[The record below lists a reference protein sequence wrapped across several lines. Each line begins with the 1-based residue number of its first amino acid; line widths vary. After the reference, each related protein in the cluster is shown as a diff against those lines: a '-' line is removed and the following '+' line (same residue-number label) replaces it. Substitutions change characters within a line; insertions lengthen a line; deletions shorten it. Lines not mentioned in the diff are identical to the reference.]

1 MDALRY
7 PVHSELYNLV
17 PDTSRTHAGFLGYR
31 QTRTRS
37 PYFPMIMPPVA
48 RRLTHTMVVGG
59 TDAGKTS
66 RFMIP
71 NIMHDLLNGIGVI
84 MVDTKIPEIREG
96 LGLVVPFA
104 KRLNRPVSLLLPYHE
119 YSQTLNLIDRDLSSE
134 EAGEIAYLI
143 FPKEEKENAGIFYRN
158 AQRRIL
164 KNLIIANSR
173 DAARGFETIREKIR
187 AGRDGIEG
195 YILRFDRGKGD
206 LVDEMHNFLTT
217 KNESRVGDFLEG
229 LLVALEMFDNGNL
242 AENTSN
248 LKPELSIDF
257 ESLLSGGLIYIGIP
271 QVAINNSN
279 GSLVLQLIKRRIDQ
293 YLHGMATKYGGRIP
307 NIVTVYYDEFS
318 NLGVLPNIEND
329 FATMRSRGVNY
340 IVGLQNTAG
349 GRNLYGRDGLLT
361 IMEGNIGTLVT
372 FPASLGPEDQEY
384 FSRAAGEITAREES
398 KSVSKESFTF
408 LKVRRTKAE
417 KYVSRDLLAQ
427 PEMRTCP
434 SDVGVI
440 FTRQLHPLKTLM
452 PGYFEPKVRN
462 KRNLFGEIYRD
473 LPSTFDVLASAVV
486 HTHQIVRARQS
497 DVKETLQ
504 RVVPKARTVA
514 APEGPPSADEG
525 RDVDPTPRVEG
536 QESRGV
542 VNNLLKSLLFAKVE
556 IDLDEPGGRLAK
568 VEIPWLTVSDEVTEN
583 NAERL
588 GILEKRGLGHFV
600 SSSFVLTER
609 GRELVIGSVL
619 SMIREANTKKERLDG
634 EPSEDAVMNVIN
646 WLHETTEPVVI
657 LPTNESI
664 PSTTKAAVYP
674 GEVKVAAGL
683 FAEMY
688 PNKTLATRRGKI
700 GGARVELV
708 VISLDDLPG
717 YPKLLKFVAQNARV
731 IYGHPERD
739 ETLED
744 LKTIL
749 YRPKV
754 VRLAPDVAA
763 RLGVPGKPARYT
775 GWLNV
780 QLTLG

>member
-1 MDALRY
+1 MNSVA
-7 PVHSELYNLV
+7 SELHHNT

-31 QTRTRS
+31 QMRTRS

-104 KRLNRPVSLLLPYHE
+104 KRLDRPVSLLLPYHE
-119 YSQTLNLIDRDLSSE
+119 YSQTLNLIDKDLSSE

-143 FPKEEKENAGIFYRN
+143 FPKEDKESAGIFYRN

-164 KNLIIANSR
+164 KNLIVANSR
-173 DAARGFETIREKIR
+173 DTERGFETIREKIR

-229 LLVALEMFDNGNL
+229 LLVALEMFDNQNL
-242 AENTSN
+242 ARNTSN
-248 LKPELSIDF
+248 LKPELGIDF
-257 ESLLSGGLIYIGIP
+257 ETLLKGGLIYIGIP

-293 YLHGMATKYGGRIP
+293 YLHNMATKYGGRIP
-307 NIVTVYYDEFS
+307 NIITVYYDEFS

-384 FSRAAGEITAREES
+384 FSKAAGEITAREES

-434 SDVGVI
+434 SDVGVV
-440 FTRQLHPLKTLM
+440 FTRQLHPLKTLL
-452 PGYFEPKVRN
+452 PGYFESKVRN
-462 KRNLFGEIYRD
+462 KRNLFGEIYEE

-486 HTHQIVRARQS
+486 HTHQIVSVRQS
-497 DVKETLQ
+497 EVKEVLEK
-504 RVVPKARTVA
+504 VVPKERRVA
-514 APEGPPSADEG
+514 PHKSPSQEDEVP
-525 RDVDPTPRVEG
+525 DAEPTPRVEG
-536 QESRGV
+536 QESRGI
-542 VNNLLKSLLFAKVE
+542 VNNFLKSLLFAKVD
-556 IDLDEPGGRLAK
+556 IDIDEAGGQLAK
-568 VEIPWLTVSDEVTEN
+568 VAVPWLTVSNEVTEN

-588 GILEKRGLGHFV
+588 VILEKRQLGHFV
-600 SSSFVLTER
+600 SSSFVLTEL
-609 GRELVIGSVL
+609 GRDLVVGSVL
-619 SMIREANTKKERLDG
+619 SMIKEANTKKERLNG
-634 EPSEDAVMNVIN
+634 ELSEDIVMNVIN
-646 WLHETTEPVVI
+646 WLHETTESIVI
-657 LPTNESI
+657 LPTSENI

-674 GEVKVAAGL
+674 GEVKVAVEL
-683 FAEMY
+683 FTNMY
-688 PNKTLATRRGKI
+688 PKKKLETKRGKI
-700 GGARVELV
+700 GGERVELV
-708 VISLDDLPG
+708 VISLDDLPN
-717 YPKLLKFVAQNARV
+717 YPKLLKFVSQNAKL

-739 ETLED
+739 ETLKD

-763 RLGVPGKPARYT
+763 QLGVPGKPTRYT

>member
-1 MDALRY
+1 
-7 PVHSELYNLV
+7 
-17 PDTSRTHAGFLGYR
+17 
-31 QTRTRS
+31 
-37 PYFPMIMPPVA
+37 
-48 RRLTHTMVVGG
+48 
-59 TDAGKTS
+59 
-66 RFMIP
+66 MIP

-104 KRLNRPVSLLLPYHE
+104 KRLDRPVSLLLPYHE
-119 YSQTLNLIDRDLSSE
+119 YSQTLNLIDKDLSSE

-143 FPKEEKENAGIFYRN
+143 FPKEDKESAGIFYRN

-164 KNLIIANSR
+164 KNLIVANSR
-173 DAARGFETIREKIR
+173 DTERGFETIREKIR

-195 YILRFDRGKGD
+195 YVLRFDRGKGD

-229 LLVALEMFDNGNL
+229 LLVALEMFDNQNL
-242 AENTSN
+242 ARNTSN

-257 ESLLSGGLIYIGIP
+257 ETLLKGGLIYIGIP

-293 YLHGMATKYGGRIP
+293 YLHSMATKYGGRIP

-384 FSRAAGEITAREES
+384 FSKAAGEITAREES

-440 FTRQLHPLKTLM
+440 FTRQLHPLKTLL

-462 KRNLFGEIYRD
+462 KRNLFGEIYEE

-486 HTHQIVRARQS
+486 HTHQIVSERQS
-497 DVKETLQ
+497 EAKEVLEK
-504 RVVPKARTVA
+504 VVPKDRHVS
-514 APEGPPSADEG
+514 PHKRPSQEDEVQG
-525 RDVDPTPRVEG
+525 VQPTPRVEG
-536 QESRGV
+536 QESRGI
-542 VNNLLKSLLFAKVE
+542 VNNFLKSLLFAKVD
-556 IDLDEPGGRLAK
+556 IDIEEAGGQLAK
-568 VEIPWLTVSDEVTEN
+568 VAIPWLAVSDEVTEN

-588 GILEKRGLGHFV
+588 VILEKRQLGHFV
-600 SSSFVLTER
+600 SSGFVLTEQ
-609 GRELVIGSVL
+609 GRDLVVGSVL
-619 SMIREANTKKERLDG
+619 NMIKEANTKKERLNS
-634 EPSEDAVMNVIN
+634 ELSEDTVMNVIN
-646 WLHETTEPVVI
+646 WLHETTDSIVI
-657 LPTNESI
+657 LPTSESI

-674 GEVKVAAGL
+674 GEVKVVVDL
-683 FAEMY
+683 FTTMY
-688 PNKTLATRRGKI
+688 PKKKLEAKRGKI
-700 GGARVELV
+700 AGKRVELV

-717 YPKLLKFVAQNARV
+717 YPKLLKFVSQNAKL

-739 ETLED
+739 ETLKD

-763 RLGVPGKPARYT
+763 QLGVPGKPTRYT